1 MIYATVYPVY
11 TESKLTELYHS
22 ELVGM
27 ITFHET
33 VDIAER
39 LADFLKSASELD
51 TALKDAIEDL
61 AGFLSMME
69 FSHEKGFVDAEE
81 ALQYIDKVLI
91 PQLLGIRD
99 SLEAGTEA
107 HLKRLNTASDLAER
121 LKVRLQ
127 MLRDG
132 AASDL
137 LG

>member
-1 MIYATVYPVY
+1 MIYATVYPGY
-11 TESKLTELYHS
+11 TEGRLPELPHS

-39 LADFLKSASELD
+39 LAEFLKSAAELD

-69 FSHEKGFVDAEE
+69 FSHEKGFEDAEG
-81 ALQYIDKVLI
+81 ALKYIDNVLI

>member
-1 MIYATVYPVY
+1 MIHATSFPGY
-11 TESKLTELYHS
+11 TERKPPFLEHLESLS
-22 ELVGM
+22 M

-51 TALKDAIEDL
+51 IALKDAIEDL
-61 AGFLSMME
+61 ASFLSMME
-69 FSHEKGFVDAEE
+69 FSHEKNFRDAEE

-127 MLRDG
+127 MLQDG
-132 AASDL
+132 AVSDL

>member
-1 MIYATVYPVY
+1 MIYATVYPGY
-11 TESKLTELYHS
+11 TECGLPELHHS

-51 TALKDAIEDL
+51 TALKDATEDL

-69 FSHEKGFVDAEE
+69 FSHEKGFEDAEE
-81 ALQYIDKVLI
+81 ALQYIDNVLI

-132 AASDL
+132 SVSDL

>member
-1 MIYATVYPVY
+1 
-11 TESKLTELYHS
+11 
-22 ELVGM
+22 M

-39 LADFLKSASELD
+39 LAEFLRSASELD

-69 FSHEKGFVDAEE
+69 FSHEKGFKDAEE
-81 ALQYIDKVLI
+81 ALQYIDNVLI

-107 HLKRLNTASDLAER
+107 HLKRLTTASDLAER